1 MTRFNYK
8 EIMDQ
13 SLLYFFNHM
22 LANSIFDAVLL
33 VITLIA
39 PFIYPVLG
47 IAMLFSPRARRMG
60 WAVLFTTALCLGLT
74 LVFQFAVLRPR
85 PAEVVADLRLIW
97 PPPNFPSYPS
107 GHASCAFAIAVLFG
121 LRWRKAWVWAIGL
134 VLASIIA
141 ISRVYLG
148 MHYPTD
154 IVAGAILGIGV
165 GATGY
170 GLLAA
175 PRTSPRETLR
185 WLFFTQLAI
194 ILVGT
199 HLAYMNL
206 VPWRFLSWPMAD
218 KVMHALLMG
227 GAAFWLNLWMNGRTA
242 RVWRWLIPLA
252 VLLPFSVAFADE
264 ILQSFSPVRTFDLL
278 DLAADLLG
286 MSLMFILSRRV
297 LSRFKRLDPTS

>member
-1 MTRFNYK
+1 
-8 EIMDQ
+8 MDQ
-13 SLLYFFNHM
+13 SLLYFFNHTLANPVLDVIM
-22 LANSIFDAVLL
+22 LA
-33 VITLIA
+33 ITLVA
-39 PFIYPVLG
+39 PFIYPVIG
-47 IAMLFSPRARRMG
+47 IAMLLSPRTRRMG
-60 WAVLFTTALCLGLT
+60 WAVLLTTAFCLGLT
-74 LVFQFAVLRPR
+74 LIFQFGVLRPR
-85 PAEVVADLRLIW
+85 PAEAVAGLRLIW

-134 VLASIIA
+134 VLASVIA

-154 IVAGAILGIGV
+154 IVAGMILGIGV

-170 GLLAA
+170 GVLAA
-175 PRTSPRETLR
+175 PRASAHAQSSPRETLK

-199 HLAYMNL
+199 HLAYLNL

-227 GAAFWLNLWMNGRTA
+227 GISFWLNLWLNGRTTH
-242 RVWRWLIPLA
+242 VGRWNIPLA
-252 VLLPFSVAFADE
+252 VLLPFSLALVE
-264 ILQSFSPVRTFDLL
+264 ECLQSLSPVRTFDLL
-278 DLAADLLG
+278 DLTADLLG
-286 MSLMFILSRRV
+286 MSLMFLLSSTLLSRMR
-297 LSRFKRLDPTS
+297 RLTPAS

>member
-1 MTRFNYK
+1 
-8 EIMDQ
+8 MDP
-13 SLLYFFNHM
+13 SLLYFFNHT
-22 LANSIFDAVLL
+22 LANPALDAVLL

-39 PFIYPVLG
+39 PFIYPIIG
-47 IAMLFSPRARRMG
+47 IAMLLSARTRRMG

-74 LVFQFAVLRPR
+74 LIFQFAVLRPR
-85 PAEVVADLRLIW
+85 PAEVIPNLRLIW
-97 PPPNFPSYPS
+97 PPPDFPSYPS

-121 LRWRKAWVWAIGL
+121 LRWRKVWVWAIGL
-134 VLASIIA
+134 ALASIIA
-141 ISRVYLG
+141 ISRVVLG

-170 GLLAA
+170 GLLAE
-175 PRTSPRETLR
+175 PRSSPRETLR

-199 HLAYMNL
+199 HLAYLDL

-227 GAAFWLNLWMNGRTA
+227 GAAFWLNLWLNGRTA

-252 VLLPFSVAFADE
+252 VLLPFSVAFIE
-264 ILQSFSPVRTFDLL
+264 EVLQSFSPVRTFDLL

-286 MSLMFILSRRV
+286 MSLMFGLSNIL
-297 LSRFKRLDPTS
+297 LSRFNRLRPSV